1 MTQQLPIVAILQ
13 AGRKRI
19 CVGQYVKGKR
29 QWHKQGPFRLT
40 TLVELCDEIQ
50 DPVLFC
56 GELDAQDVE
65 MIRRKLGLTAIIA
78 SPAASLRRAS
88 YLAELGWERL
98 ARDDSDD
105 AATLSPIYLHHPQI
119 DA

>member
-1 MTQQLPIVAILQ
+1 MAILQ

-40 TLVELCDEIQ
+40 TLPELCEEAQ
-50 DPVLFC
+50 DPALFC
-56 GELDAQDVE
+56 GELDAQDVDL
-65 MIRRKLGLTAIIA
+65 IRRKLGSAAVIA

-88 YLAELGWERL
+88 YLAESGWERL
-98 ARDDSDD
+98 ARGDSDD

-119 DA
+119 DV